1 MISEIIQLILDF
13 LGVSGGQI
21 GLALPLIAI
30 ALYWRKALYGAGV
43 AKGAVSKIVFACVVV
58 GVLVLAGVL
67 NVDVSAAIGLGQT
80 LIDLGMDAYR
90 VLA

>member
-1 MISEIIQLILDF
+1 MIAEF
-13 LGVSGGQI
+13 LQTLLEFFGIGGGQI

-30 ALYWRKALYGAGV
+30 FLYWRKALYGAGV
-43 AKGAVSKIVFACVVV
+43 AKGAVSKVVFTCVVV

-67 NVDVSAAIGLGQT
+67 DVDVSATIGFGQT
-80 LIDLGMDAYR
+80 LIDLGMDAYG